1 MEIREQVPLA
11 DYTSWLVGGKAD
23 WFCLPETEEH
33 VEQALTFAREKKIPW
48 TLLGGGTNVLVSD
61 NGIEGLVICLRRFSS
76 LKSWIDTDRLV
87 IECTAGTG
95 KSELLKVFLKHKL
108 APALFLAGLPG
119 DVGGGVVMNAG
130 VGEMISPREF
140 HEIVE
145 SVEVLRCEDDGF
157 RRQTYRKDEIH
168 WSYRHSHGWQPG
180 IVMKVRIAW
189 TLSPDMDILA
199 KVREANRVRLS
210 KQPLDL
216 PSCGSVFVNPS
227 GHKAAQLID
236 GCGLKGFQVGGA
248 QVSTKHANFIV
259 NLGNAKASDI
269 KAVIE
274 HVRATVKAV
283 KGVELSTEVVWLGR
297 PL

>member
-1 MEIREQVPLA
+1 MEIRPHVRLA
-11 DYTSWLVGGKAD
+11 DFTSWQIGGEAD
-23 WFCLPETEEH
+23 WFCLPENEEQ
-33 VEQALTFAREKKIPW
+33 VEHALRFAIERGIPW
-48 TLLGGGTNVLVSD
+48 TILGGGTNVLVSD
-61 NGIEGLVICLRRFSS
+61 AGVEGLVICLRRFARATS
-76 LKSWIDTDRLV
+76 KIENDRLI
-87 IECTAGTG
+87 IECTSGTG
-95 KSELLKVFLKHKL
+95 KSELLKIFLKHKL

-130 VGEMISPREF
+130 VGEMMEPREF

-145 SVEVLRCEDDGF
+145 SVDVLKVEGDVF
-157 RRQTYRKDEIH
+157 RRQTYRKDEIQ

-180 IVMKVRIAW
+180 IVMSVRLGW
-189 TLSPDMDILA
+189 TMSPDMDILT
-199 KVREANRVRLS
+199 KVREANRIRLS

-216 PSCGSVFVNPS
+216 PSCGSVFVNPP

-259 NLGNAKASDI
+259 NLGGAKAADI
-269 KAVIE
+269 RAVID
-274 HVRATVKAV
+274 HVKATVKTSR
-283 KGVELSTEVVWLGR
+283 GVELNTEVVWLGR